1 MENIISLEQEIS
13 RLYGESSLPANAL
26 AVAEAVIE
34 KLDKGEITVVSY
46 ENKSNWI
53 VNEWVKKAILLY
65 FRLRPIEKM
74 PEGNFVDKVPLKE
87 LSLKTNRLVPYSS
100 VRKGAYV
107 APKVVIMAP
116 SFINI
121 GAYVDEGAMVDSLVL
136 VGSCARIGKN
146 VHLGAGTV
154 IGGVLEPPNSRPVI
168 IEDNAFVGGN
178 CGIYE
183 GCLVEKNA
191 VIAAG
196 TIITASTPII
206 DLETKKEYFGH
217 VPENAVVVPGARRR
231 KGNNSSDE
239 FLFQTPLIIK
249 RRDPTIDA
257 KLALEESLRSF

>member
-1 MENIISLEQEIS
+1 MEKTALISAVEKYYAESDTAKEALSLVEEVIDGLDSGDICVVEQNLS
-13 RLYGESSLPANAL
+13 GDDSPRW
-26 AVAEAVIE
+26 V
-34 KLDKGEITVVSY
+34 
-46 ENKSNWI
+46 

-65 FRLRPIEKM
+65 FRLRPVEKM
-74 PEGNFVDKVPLKE
+74 AGGSFADKIPLKE
-87 LSLKTNRLVPYSS
+87 LSPLTNRIVPYSS

-121 GAYVDEGAMVDSLVL
+121 GAYVDEGSMVDSLVL

-168 IEDNAFVGGN
+168 IEDNAFIGGN
-178 CGIYE
+178 CGIFE
-183 GCLVEKNA
+183 GCLVEENA

-196 TIITASTPII
+196 TIITGGTPII
-206 DLETKKEYFGH
+206 DLENGQEYLGR
-217 VPENAVVVPGARRR
+217 VPANSVVVPGSRKR
-231 KGNNSSDE
+231 KGNEDYALQS
-239 FLFQTPLIIK
+239 PLIVK
-249 RRDPTIDA
+249 RRDPKTSA